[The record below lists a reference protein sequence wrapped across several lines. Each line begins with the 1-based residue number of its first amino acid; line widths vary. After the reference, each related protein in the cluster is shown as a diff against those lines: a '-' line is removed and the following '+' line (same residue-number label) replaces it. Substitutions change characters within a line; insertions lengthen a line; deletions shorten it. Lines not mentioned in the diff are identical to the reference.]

1 MTYPSPLLSVRNL
14 DITFASRESKVYA
27 VNGVSFDVQPGETMV
42 LLGESGSGKSVT
54 LRSLMKLHPPKKTH
68 YEGEILF
75 DGTSM
80 LDCNEQKLKGLRG
93 AEISMIFQE
102 PATALDPVYKV
113 GQQIC
118 EMIIRHEGISRQ
130 EARTRAKEL
139 LELVR
144 IPSAAERL
152 NAYPHEMSGGMRQR
166 VMIALALSCNP
177 KLLLADEPTTALDAT
192 VQVQIIL
199 LLKQLQKDLGLSMI
213 FVTHDVGVAIEIGA
227 KVAIMYAGQ
236 MVEYGTLSDVV
247 RQPRHPYTQGLLNST
262 VHAGLRGQRLDA
274 IPGAPPTLSSPLKV
288 CGFAPRCPHAHE
300 ACIKGV
306 PAPRMPAPGHMSRCL
321 LVEDNA
327 SKEQLNE
334 PSML

>member
-1 MTYPSPLLSVRNL
+1 MTSLSPLHTVGDQITEAMVLHSDLRKSTARDAVVEMLKVVGFPNPGNALDTYPFELS
-14 DITFASRESKVYA
+14 
-27 VNGVSFDVQPGETMV
+27 G
-42 LLGESGSGKSVT
+42 
-54 LRSLMKLHPPKKTH
+54 
-68 YEGEILF
+68 
-75 DGTSM
+75 
-80 LDCNEQKLKGLRG
+80 GLR
-93 AEISMIFQE
+93 Q
-102 PATALDPVYKV
+102 
-113 GQQIC
+113 
-118 EMIIRHEGISRQ
+118 
-130 EARTRAKEL
+130 RA
-139 LELVR
+139 
-144 IPSAAERL
+144 
-152 NAYPHEMSGGMRQR
+152 
-166 VMIALALSCNP
+166 MIAMALVCRPS
-177 KLLLADEPTTALDAT
+177 LLIADEPTTALDAT

-321 LVEDNA
+321 LAEDNA